1 MDASDTDGERQRDL
15 AAIQHA
21 YDRYESEGRYRLWDV
36 SNPGYAR
43 MVRDRDR
50 VLVRLLRASVP
61 RANAR
66 ILDLGCGDGRLASV
80 ARDGGVSIGQWTG
93 VDLSGEA
100 VDVAAARN
108 PLDRFV
114 VASVDDLAFESE
126 SFDVAIAST
135 LFSSLP
141 SRSFEIAAAREV
153 SRVLVRGGW
162 LIWYDLRYDNPRNP
176 DVHGVSLADL
186 GQFFPGWRRE
196 LEPMTLMPPLA
207 RRLGAATPV
216 LYPPLHGIRA
226 LRSHLAGR
234 LQRPSMPQAG
244 R

>member
-15 AAIQHA
+15 AAIHDA
-21 YDRYESEGRYRLWDV
+21 YEGYNREGRYRLWDT

-43 MVRDRDR
+43 MVRERDR
-50 VLVRLLRASVP
+50 LLLRLLRASVP
-61 RANAR
+61 NANAR
-66 ILDLGCGDGRLASV
+66 ILDLGCGDGRLSSL
-80 ARDGGVSIGQWTG
+80 ARSGGVSIGQWTG
-93 VDLSGEA
+93 VDLSAEA

-141 SRSFEIAAAREV
+141 SRTFEKAAAREV

-162 LIWYDLRYDNPRNP
+162 LIWYDLRYDNPRNAN
-176 DVHGVSLADL
+176 VHGVSLADL
-186 GQFFPGWRRE
+186 HEFFPTWRQE
-196 LEPMTLMPPLA
+196 LTPMTLLPPIA
-207 RRLGAATPV
+207 RRLGLTTPV
-216 LYPPLHGIRA
+216 LYPALHAIHP

-234 LQRPSMPQAG
+234 LQRP
-244 R
+244 